1 MMFSFTDITL
11 LVILLVFAASGYRR
25 GLVRAVT
32 GLLSLVASFVLAW
45 MLFRPVVEFLN
56 TTLVRTW
63 IQQAV
68 RSHYVEPG
76 IQQAGGSFGS
86 LPAALQSM
94 VDNGTTAFSEAMSTY
109 VTDLIMQVIAFLAVL
124 ILVKVLIFVA
134 MRILGILA
142 ALPVLSFFNKILGF
156 FAGLLSGLA
165 VVYILLA
172 VCFAAPPVR
181 ESPSV
186 RYALERSVVAK
197 SMYQNNPIVDWIFP
211 AMQETGQSL

>member
-1 MMFSFTDITL
+1 MFSFTDITL

-45 MLFRPVVEFLN
+45 MLFRP
-56 TTLVRTW
+56 
-63 IQQAV
+63 AV

-142 ALPVLSFFNKILGF
+142 SLPVLSFFNKILGF